1 MFDSDSWQEIFATI
15 RKNKLRTFLTCFG
28 VFWGIFMLVVMIG
41 SGNGLS
47 NGILSDFSGTATNS
61 FFCWAQKTSKPY
73 KGMKPGRNFNFNNED
88 TKALKKIPELAV
100 VAPMNQLGNYQGTNN
115 VVYNMKSGGFGV
127 SGVYPELTRIE
138 ETKLKDGRF
147 LNQNDITEKRK
158 VAVIGKR
165 VQDVLFEGVANP
177 IGEYIRINGVYFKV
191 IGITQPASSGER
203 GKEQGETVYIPFSTF
218 QQAFNYGDVVGWYA
232 VMSAN
237 NVPASEAEDKVLA
250 VLRER
255 HKIAPNDPIAIGHWN
270 MEKEFNKL
278 NGLFSGIS
286 GLVWIVGIG
295 TLPAGI
301 IGVSNIML
309 IVVKERTKEIGIRR
323 AIGAPPSH
331 IVRQLIIESVFLTTI
346 AGYIGLVL
354 SVALMEGVA
363 AAIPEGEG
371 GMFSNPTIDLNAAL
385 TALTILIVAGALAG
399 LIPARKAVKIP
410 PVEALRYDN

>member
-47 NGILSDFSGTATNS
+47 NGILSDFAGTATNS

-147 LNQNDITEKRK
+147 LNQNDITDKRK

-165 VQDVLFEGVANP
+165 VQDVLFEGVENP

-191 IGITQPASSGER
+191 IGITSPASSGER
-203 GKEQGETVYIPFSTF
+203 GKEQSETVYIPFSTF

-232 VMSAN
+232 IMSAKD
-237 NVPASEAEDKVLA
+237 VPASEAEDKVLA

-278 NGLFSGIS
+278 NGLFNGIS

-295 TLPAGI
+295 TLLAGI

>member
-47 NGILSDFSGTATNS
+47 NGILSDFAGTATNS

-73 KGMKPGRNFNFNNED
+73 KGMKPGRNFNFHNGD
-88 TKALKKIPELAV
+88 ITALKSLPELAV
-100 VAPMNQLGNYQGTNN
+100 VVPMNQLGNYEGTNN
-115 VVYNMKSGGFGV
+115 VVRGTKNGGFEV
-127 SGVYPELTRIE
+127 SGTYPEVKQIE
-138 ETKLKDGRF
+138 ETRIKSGRF
-147 LNQNDITEKRK
+147 LNQNDIDDKRK

-165 VQDVLFEGVANP
+165 VQEVLFSKDENP
-177 IGEYIRINGVYFKV
+177 IGDYIRINGVYFRV
-191 IGITQPASSGER
+191 VGVTEPASSGDRGREQSER
-203 GKEQGETVYIPFSTF
+203 VQIPFTTF
-218 QQAFNYGDVVGWYA
+218 QQAFNYGDIVGWFA
-232 VMSAN
+232 VMAAKGT
-237 NVPASEAEDKVLA
+237 PATEAEEKALA
-250 VLRER
+250 LLRER
-255 HKIAPNDPIAIGHWN
+255 HKIAPDDPIAIGHWN

-295 TLPAGI
+295 TLLAGI

-323 AIGAPPSH
+323 AIGAPPGH
-331 IVRQLIIESVFLTTI
+331 IVKQLIIESVFLTTL

-354 SVALMEGVA
+354 SVALMEGIA
-363 AAIPEGEG
+363 AALPNDEG
-371 GMFSNPTIDLNAAL
+371 GMFSNPTIDFNAAL

-399 LIPARKAVKIP
+399 LIPARKAIRIP

>member
-47 NGILSDFSGTATNS
+47 NGILSDFAGTATNS

-255 HKIAPNDPIAIGHWN
+255 HKIAPTDPIAIGHWN

-295 TLPAGI
+295 TLLAGI

>member
-1 MFDSDSWQEIFATI
+1 MFDSDNWQEIFSTI

-47 NGILSDFSGTATNS
+47 NGILQDFAGTATNS

-88 TKALKKIPELAV
+88 SRALKNLQELAV

-115 VVYNMKSGGFGV
+115 VIRGLKNGGFEV
-127 SGVYPELTRIE
+127 SGIYPELKQIE
-138 ETKLKDGRF
+138 DMKISAGRF
-147 LNQNDITEKRK
+147 INKKDIDDKRK

-165 VQDVLFEGVANP
+165 VREILFNKDENP
-177 IGEYIRINGVYFKV
+177 IGEYIRVQGVYFRV
-191 IGITQPASSGER
+191 IGVTEPASGGER
-203 GKEQGETVYIPFSTF
+203 GRDQGEKVQIPFSTF

-232 VMSAN
+232 IMAAPG
-237 NVPASEAEDKVLA
+237 VPATVAEEKALA
-250 VLRER
+250 MLRER
-255 HKIAPNDPIAIGHWN
+255 HKIAPDDAIAIGHWN

-278 NGLFSGIS
+278 NGLFTGIS
-286 GLVWIVGIG
+286 GLVWIVGTG
-295 TLPAGI
+295 TLLAGI

-323 AIGAPPSH
+323 AIGAPPLH
-331 IVRQLIIESVFLTTI
+331 IVKQLIIESVFLTAM
-346 AGYIGLVL
+346 AGYVGLIL
-354 SVALMEGVA
+354 SVALLEAVA
-363 AAIPEGEG
+363 AALPKGEG
-371 GMFSNPTIDLNAAL
+371 GMFSNPTIDLNVAL
-385 TALTILIVAGALAG
+385 TALSILVVAGALAG
-399 LIPARKAVKIP
+399 LIPARKAIAIP

>member
-47 NGILSDFSGTATNS
+47 NGILSDFAGTATNS

-295 TLPAGI
+295 TLLAGI